1 MSRAHEKIEEK
12 ESEMILPI
20 KKILCPTDFSEPAY
34 EGLKAGSE
42 LAKFFSEEL
51 ILVHVISTAQIL
63 PASYEPATAILPQI
77 LKELEESA
85 QKSLQQTAQNEIF
98 KDIKVRTL
106 LLQGGPAEEI
116 VRAAEEEVAD
126 LIVIATHGQS
136 GWKKFISGSV
146 TERVVRLADR
156 PVLTIHA
163 PTSEE

>member
-1 MSRAHEKIEEK
+1 
-12 ESEMILPI
+12 MILPI
-20 KKILCPTDFSEPAY
+20 KKILSPTDFSEPSY

-42 LAKFFSEEL
+42 LAKFFSAEL

-63 PASYEPATAILPQI
+63 PAPHEPAVAILPQI
-77 LKELEESA
+77 LKEVKDQA
-85 QKSLQQTAQNEIF
+85 QKSLQQIKQDQTAN
-98 KDIKVRTL
+98 DIKARTL
-106 LLQGGPAEEI
+106 LLQGSAAEEI

-163 PTSEE
+163 PASEE